1 MKTFAYIALAIVLA
15 GCFVVLLGESDDI
28 VWLLVSKSA
37 ALAVA
42 AVCCHAW
49 KGVRDFEL
57 D

>member
-1 MKTFAYIALAIVLA
+1 MKTFAYIALAVVLA